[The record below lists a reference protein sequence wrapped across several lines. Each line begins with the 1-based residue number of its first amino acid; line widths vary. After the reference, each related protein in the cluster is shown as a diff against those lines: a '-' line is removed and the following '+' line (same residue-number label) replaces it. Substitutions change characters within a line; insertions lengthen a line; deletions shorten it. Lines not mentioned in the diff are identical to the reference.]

1 MREISIRLTSLQD
14 VKAFV
19 DASIENLCDVEVLNG
34 EQEIDARSIKDVLS
48 LNLKQPLRV
57 VLLGAKAEVDAFCR
71 CVSNM
76 IVA

>member
-19 DASIENLCDVEVLNG
+19 DASIENMCEVEVLNG
-34 EQEIDARSIKDVLS
+34 DQAVDARSIKDVLD
-48 LNLKQPLRV
+48 LDLKQPLQV
-57 VLLGAKAEVDAFCR
+57 VLLGAQAEVDAFCQ
-71 CVSNM
+71 CVSSM